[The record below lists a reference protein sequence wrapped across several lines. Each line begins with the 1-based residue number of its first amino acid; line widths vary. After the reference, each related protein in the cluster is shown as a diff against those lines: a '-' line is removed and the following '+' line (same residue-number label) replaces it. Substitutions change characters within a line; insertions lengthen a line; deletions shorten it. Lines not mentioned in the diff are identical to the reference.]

1 MFEPFTT
8 AEDSVAAIQEFLRG
22 EDGRALPQDVQDKAW
37 SFLLPGGP
45 AGTSVSFTVA
55 YFVELMYA
63 RKKDV
68 PNSALKLAARCAA
81 YGQMYSVDNLGGER
95 GSNIMQAL
103 RRKSGEK
110 APTGMSW
117 PAAADDPDARD
128 EFISDAD
135 RPAPPPE
142 PTPVEPDPALQ
153 P

>member
-1 MFEPFTT
+1 MFQPFST
-8 AEDSVAAIQEFLRG
+8 AEDSVSAIQNYLRS
-22 EDGRALPQDVQDKAW
+22 EDGLALPQDVLDKAW

-45 AGTSVSFTVA
+45 AGTSVSFMVA

-63 RKKDV
+63 RRKEV
-68 PNSALKLAARCAA
+68 PNSALKLAAQCAA
-81 YGQMYSVDNLGGER
+81 YGQMHSVDNLGGER
-95 GSNIMQAL
+95 GSGIMQAL

-110 APTGMSW
+110 APSGLSW
-117 PAAADDPDARD
+117 PVAADDPEPRD

-142 PTPVEPDPALQ
+142 PVPAEPDPAPQ